1 MDVFV
6 KQKVSAGNYKKLS
19 FSLPSK
25 ESEVLDIHF
34 VQYFRPK
41 GMVEE
46 SPEWI
51 KNADNIIQILAY
63 DHKNSVLVVAT
74 WDVFNDKEVSMHQIL
89 SEEKYPESLFLQGI
103 VNKKTVQKGQSLL

>member
-6 KQKVSAGNYKKLS
+6 EQKVSAGNYKKLS
-19 FSLPSK
+19 FGLPSK

-41 GMVEE
+41 GMKEG
-46 SPEWI
+46 SPEYE
-51 KNADNIIQILAY
+51 KHADNIIQILAY
-63 DHKNSVLVVAT
+63 DYKNSVLVVAT
-74 WDVFNDKEVSMHQIL
+74 WDVYNDKEVSMHQIL
-89 SEEKYPESLFLQGI
+89 CEEKYPESLFLQGI